1 MKSGNAEYRNLLL
14 IFSLL
19 TPSQADERN
28 MNQQITQ
35 LKSEIERYEVEI
47 RKITESQG
55 EAQTK
60 RQQMQ
65 QQLEAATEE
74 CTKTKSLLDEAR
86 NTTAQLTQRLDEA
99 IKNGRNLD
107 TTEAR
112 SRSEVE
118 SASNNIA
125 ECHRFSR
132 DQLGLFGKSLQEV
145 IRMVQ
150 GERWVGQ
157 APIGPLGLYVTLK
170 ESRWAPIMRV
180 QLGGMMS
187 SWAVTD
193 NRDRQKLKNI
203 LERTG
208 K

>member
-1 MKSGNAEYRNLLL
+1 
-14 IFSLL
+14 
-19 TPSQADERN
+19 

-35 LKSEIERYEVEI
+35 LNTEIEGYELEI

-55 EAQTK
+55 EAQTR
-60 RQQMQ
+60 RQQVQ
-65 QQLEAATEE
+65 QQLEAAHEE
-74 CTKTKSLLDEAR
+74 STKTKSLLDEAR
-86 NTTAQLTQRLDEA
+86 NTTAQLTQQVDET
-99 IKNGRNLD
+99 IKHGRNLD
-107 TTEAR
+107 DTITR
-112 SRSEVE
+112 LRSEVE

-125 ECHRFSR
+125 ECHRFSQ
-132 DQLGLFGKSLQEV
+132 DQLGLFGRNLPEV
-145 IRMVQ
+145 IKMVQ
-150 GERWVGQ
+150 GERWAGQ
-157 APIGPLGLYVTLK
+157 APIGPLGLFVKLK
-170 ESRWAPIMRV
+170 ESQWAPIMRV